1 MLFHASL
8 LKSVLWQMYIF
19 FLSNVMKKSKAVVCS
34 IKSTNESTA
43 YGLILKRIEDE
54 LFRDD
59 F

>member
-1 MLFHASL
+1 
-8 LKSVLWQMYIF
+8 MYIF

-59 F
+59 FWAWQ